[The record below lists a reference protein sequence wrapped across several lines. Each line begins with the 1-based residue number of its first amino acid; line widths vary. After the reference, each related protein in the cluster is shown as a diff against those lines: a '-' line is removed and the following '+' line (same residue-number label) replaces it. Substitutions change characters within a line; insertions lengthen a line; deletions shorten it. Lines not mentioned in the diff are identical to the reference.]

1 MRSECK
7 NSCISTKKSLMS
19 SIEHSFRYFKA
30 SCRRLSYINN
40 SSLWCKNKRHSFKRQ
55 NLQKEV
61 KKNFLFWCLILIF
74 CIFSQTLR
82 NFSSKW
88 HNESVSSFWKFMKN
102 FRKFVKFFQTKPIRS
117 WLIIS
122 ISSQRKEFGKSILGF
137 YRDRLNFRIPAKINT
152 ENFGSFRC

>member
-74 CIFSQTLR
+74 SQTLR

-122 ISSQRKEFGKSILGF
+122 ISSQRKRIWEIDSGF
-137 YRDRLNFRIPAKINT
+137 LSRSFKFSHSCKNKYRKFW
-152 ENFGSFRC
+152 